1 MKKIAAVLLAAVM
14 MLTGLTA
21 LAEEE
26 NNMNWAYG
34 AMPLN
39 NGNVGT
45 IYYTAAYYG
54 LEGIKNPAN
63 PEYAP
68 YTAEEIAAIVNGA
81 VDGAEGYR
89 FDAPANALI
98 GVTVAESDVIFWY
111 DAENAAAI
119 VSHADPLTLDTAS
132 GNFVTAAGEA
142 VAAPIK

>member
-1 MKKIAAVLLAAVM
+1 
-14 MLTGLTA
+14 
-21 LAEEE
+21 
-26 NNMNWAYG
+26 MNWAYG